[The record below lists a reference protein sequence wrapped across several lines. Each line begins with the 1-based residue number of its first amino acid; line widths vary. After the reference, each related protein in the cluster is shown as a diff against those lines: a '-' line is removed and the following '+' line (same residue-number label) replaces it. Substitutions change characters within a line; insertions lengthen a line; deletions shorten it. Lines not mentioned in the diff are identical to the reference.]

1 MRITVIGGSGGTG
14 AAFTTAALAAGHDVT
29 VVSRSGRAPEGARVV
44 TGDATDAAVLDQA
57 LAGADAVVVTV
68 GGAKGVKHP
77 RAAVTGAVV
86 EGMRRHGVCRIVV
99 QSSLGARGSAD
110 RLGRPMNVIA
120 PLLLA
125 KPLADH
131 NRQEDLVRSSGLD
144 WTVVR
149 PSGLKDGPATGR
161 ATVLADGVPG
171 TVGGTVQRADVAA
184 FMLAALQDEATV
196 GTHLAVGA

>member
-14 AAFTTAALAAGHDVT
+14 AAFTTAALAAGHHVT
-29 VVSRSGRAPEGARVV
+29 VVSRSGRAPRGASLVH
-44 TGDATDAAVLDQA
+44 GDARQGRVLDRA

-68 GGAKGVKHP
+68 GGAKGVKQA
-77 RAAVTGAVV
+77 RTAVTQAVLA
-86 EGMRRHGVCRIVV
+86 GMRRSGVRRIVV
-99 QSSLGARGSAD
+99 QTSLGTHGSGD

-131 NRQEDLVRSSGLD
+131 ARQEDAVRDSGLD

-149 PSGLKDGPATGR
+149 PSGLKDGRATGS
-161 ATVLADGVPG
+161 ATVLPDGVPG

-184 FMLAALQDEATV
+184 CLLRALQDESTV
-196 GTHLAVGA
+196 GMHLAVGA